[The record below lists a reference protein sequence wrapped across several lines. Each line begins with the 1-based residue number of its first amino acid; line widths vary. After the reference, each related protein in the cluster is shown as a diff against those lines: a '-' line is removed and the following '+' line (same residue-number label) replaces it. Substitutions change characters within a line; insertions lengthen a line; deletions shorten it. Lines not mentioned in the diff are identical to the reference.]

1 MAYGGGAAAAMAA
14 IAQAVK
20 ASGAIVKMEP
30 GDFQAIL
37 ARVDNPLVVVAS
49 GGILDRGFKY
59 LVSYRGLVFY
69 TKSKIE
75 LSLPGKVEVVRAGS
89 IWIPG

>member
-1 MAYGGGAAAAMAA
+1 MAYGGGAATAMAA

-37 ARVDNPLVVVAS
+37 VRADNPLVVVAS
-49 GGILDRGFKY
+49 GGFLDRGFRY

-75 LSLPGKVEVVRAGS
+75 LSLPGKAEVVRARS